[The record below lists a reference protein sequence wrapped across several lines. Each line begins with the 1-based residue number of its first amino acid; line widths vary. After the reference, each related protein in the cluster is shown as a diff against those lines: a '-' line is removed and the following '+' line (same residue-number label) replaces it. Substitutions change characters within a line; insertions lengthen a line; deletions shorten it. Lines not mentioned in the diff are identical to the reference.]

1 MVNIAIVTDSSADLT
16 PEQQAAGRIIVVPL
30 TVAFGPESFAA
41 GTELTNEA
49 FYERLTAPGAPFP
62 RTAAPSPAAFEA
74 AFRAALDG
82 GADAVLCPTISSG
95 MSATF
100 SNATLAARE
109 LPEGRVAVVD
119 TKTVTLGLGLIVR
132 EAAEAALAGA
142 DLATLEAQAL
152 QLRERTRLFFGLETL
167 EYLRR
172 GGRIGRAQALLGS
185 ILSIKPI
192 LTVEDGT
199 VAVADRQRT
208 AGRVR
213 ARLLELIAARPVE
226 RISVLHILAPGIESF
241 ADEVAA
247 AVGVER
253 STLEI
258 GQVGPVAGAHVGPG
272 CYGAALILAA

>member
-1 MVNIAIVTDSSADLT
+1 
-16 PEQQAAGRIIVVPL
+16 
-30 TVAFGPESFAA
+30 
-41 GTELTNEA
+41 
-49 FYERLTAPGAPFP
+49 
-62 RTAAPSPAAFEA
+62 
-74 AFRAALDG
+74 
-82 GADAVLCPTISSG
+82 

-172 GGRIGRAQALLGS
+172 GGRIGRARALLGS

-208 AGRVR
+208 AGRAR

-226 RISVLHILAPGIESF
+226 RISVLHILAPDIEAF
-241 ADEVAA
+241 ADEVAG

-258 GQVGPVAGAHVGPG
+258 GLVGPVAGTHVGPG